1 MIIKV
6 KFLKDNQPTGRPYS
20 YYSNDVVAVGDTVQI
35 NESAKGVVAEI
46 DVPEIEIEAFKSSVK
61 TIVGK
66 VVETVESYRIVNIK
80 DVNTGLPRMDGRYPL
95 RIGRICKKPTP
106 FCPYI
111 DYLKNADG
119 SDYSG
124 YSLHISTVQN
134 HEEIGNKVIV
144 TTKNSIYEFEK
155 VEEN

>member
-46 DVPEIEIEAFKSSVK
+46 DVPEIEIEAFKDKVK

-66 VVETVESYRIVNIK
+66 LETFYFTFCGDGENAGHYIK
-80 DVNTGLPRMDGRYPL
+80 
-95 RIGRICKKPTP
+95 
-106 FCPYI
+106 
-111 DYLKNADG
+111 
-119 SDYSG
+119 
-124 YSLHISTVQN
+124 ISALGFSEAR
-134 HEEIGNKVIV
+134 EEMFKMYGDKWAFQYAE
-144 TTKNSIYEFEK
+144 KERKEFELHAK
-155 VEEN
+155 QTGCPIETELKKGEV